1 MNFIYRKFDL
11 AQADMI
17 MNYCDSNG
25 IEYDIWNA
33 AEILMGSQT
42 VDIGLLEWTDEIT
55 KFVGIQNG

>member
-11 AQADMI
+11 AQADRI

-33 AEILMGSQT
+33 EDVLLGSSF
-42 VDIGLLEWTDEIT
+42 VEIGLLEWTDKIKEL
-55 KFVGIQNG
+55 VGVQNG